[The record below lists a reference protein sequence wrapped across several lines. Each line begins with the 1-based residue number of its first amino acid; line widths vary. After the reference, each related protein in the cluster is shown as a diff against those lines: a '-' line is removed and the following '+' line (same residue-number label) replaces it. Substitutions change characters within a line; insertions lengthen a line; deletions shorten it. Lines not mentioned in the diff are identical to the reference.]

1 MALAVQVL
9 RLAEGNKISMTA
21 QMRAI
26 CNNHFLFEISQ
37 TNHILP
43 LCPIWEYPSH
53 HTIFSKRLLIVCLSV
68 WVIQDL
74 TANSLPAD
82 APSHIFH
89 EH

>member
-37 TNHILP
+37 TSISSHSVPYGNIQATMQSF
-43 LCPIWEYPSH
+43 PSVY
-53 HTIFSKRLLIVCLSV
+53 SLS
-68 WVIQDL
+68 
-74 TANSLPAD
+74 ASL
-82 APSHIFH
+82 SG
-89 EH
+89 